1 MKRFLTL
8 IYTIFFSIHV
18 LSQISSTGHTLKI
31 NAPLGDQCTLE
42 TLKNYLNSNSSNLDP
57 IEGLYDAKWT
67 NHVTYARYGSR
78 NFEDSHCMGV
88 VRGENGFIFTRRII
102 MATFYKVG
110 F

>member
-18 LSQISSTGHTLKI
+18 LSQISSTGYTLKI

-57 IEGLYDAKWT
+57 IEGFMT
-67 NHVTYARYGSR
+67 RNGHVMLLMPAMAHATLKIL
-78 NFEDSHCMGV
+78 V
-88 VRGENGFIFTRRII
+88 V
-102 MATFYKVG
+102 
-110 F
+110 